1 MKDAQNG
8 VESKDLGGS
17 ELFKQYQP
25 TIHLL
30 DKING

>member
-17 ELFKQYQP
+17 KLFKQYQP
-25 TIHLL
+25 KIQLL
-30 DKING
+30 DKIND